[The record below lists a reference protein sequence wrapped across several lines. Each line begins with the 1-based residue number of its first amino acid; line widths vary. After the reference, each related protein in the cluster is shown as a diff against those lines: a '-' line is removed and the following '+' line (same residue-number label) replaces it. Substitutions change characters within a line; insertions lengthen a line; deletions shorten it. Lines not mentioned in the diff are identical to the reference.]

1 MSVYSNE
8 INQMVNKILEK
19 AVYKKDD
26 EKSLL
31 PKDITLLNF
40 FILKRINVLN
50 KVVLTDLKDEIGIDY
65 NTLRK
70 EIYDLENLGLIKR
83 NEDPEDKRRKY
94 IQLTLGGKNQINSL
108 NELMKEK
115 LQFVINNFSVNEE
128 KAVLKFLSR
137 INQLTFA
144 YSKNKKD
151 IIE

>member
-19 AVYKKDD
+19 TIYQKND
-26 EKSLL
+26 EKTLL
-31 PKDITLLNF
+31 PKDLTLLNF
-40 FILKRINVLN
+40 FILKKIRSAN
-50 KVVLTDLKDEIGIDY
+50 KIVLTDLMDDVDIDY
-65 NTLRK
+65 NIMRK
-70 EIYDLENLGLIKR
+70 EISKLEQKNLIMRK
-83 NEDPEDKRRKY
+83 EDPEDKRRKY
-94 IQLTLGGKNQINSL
+94 IIITENG
-108 NELMKEK
+108 EK
-115 LQFVINNFSVNEE
+115 KVEKVSFSIEEKIQFVINNFSVNEE

>member
-19 AVYKKDD
+19 AVYKKND

-40 FILKRINVLN
+40 FILKRINVLD
-50 KVVLTDLKDEIGIDY
+50 KVVLTDLRDDIGIDY

-70 EIYDLENLGLIKR
+70 EISNLENLGLIKR

-94 IQLTLGGKNQINSL
+94 IQLTLGGKNQIKSL
-108 NELMKEK
+108 NQLMKEK

-137 INQLTFA
+137 INQLTL
-144 YSKNKKD
+144 NHPKK
-151 IIE
+151 

>member
-137 INQLTFA
+137 INQLTL
-144 YSKNKKD
+144 SHPKK
-151 IIE
+151 